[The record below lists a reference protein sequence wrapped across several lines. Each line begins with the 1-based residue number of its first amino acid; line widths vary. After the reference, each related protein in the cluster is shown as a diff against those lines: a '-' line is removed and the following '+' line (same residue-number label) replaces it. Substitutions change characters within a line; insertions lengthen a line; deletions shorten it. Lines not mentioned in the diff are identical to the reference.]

1 MIKRAERTA
10 FNGCPALNMNRKVT
24 SIMPTRTIPER
35 PFSGK
40 DLSGLKFGRLSVLSI
55 DHFTRVDSSRGCG
68 RWVVSQRQAH
78 WRCQCACGK
87 ITVVSANALKEGK
100 TKSCGCF
107 YSDSRQ
113 GCNRIHGQS
122 GTPLYKRWAEMVTRC
137 TNPKRGSWRR
147 YGGRGITVCDRWK
160 SFENFKQ
167 DMQRGFQ
174 AHLMLGRK
182 DNDGDYCK
190 ENCRWETPIQQANN
204 TCANK
209 FVSYLGRTQTVAQWC
224 SELGLK
230 PFTIYSRLRAGIPPE
245 RVLSRTRLPKRT

>member
-1 MIKRAERTA
+1 
-10 FNGCPALNMNRKVT
+10 
-24 SIMPTRTIPER
+24 
-35 PFSGK
+35 
-40 DLSGLKFGRLSVLSI
+40 
-55 DHFTRVDSSRGCG
+55 
-68 RWVVSQRQAH
+68 
-78 WRCQCACGK
+78 
-87 ITVVSANALKEGK
+87 
-100 TKSCGCF
+100 
-107 YSDSRQ
+107 
-113 GCNRIHGQS
+113 
-122 GTPLYKRWAEMVTRC
+122 
-137 TNPKRGSWRR
+137 
-147 YGGRGITVCDRWK
+147 
-160 SFENFKQ
+160 
-167 DMQRGFQ
+167 MQRGFQ